1 MWHLQL
7 TICHLGRNAELGLS
21 KLPTKSNTVRLPT
34 ISMGLTGKTCKACRG
49 MDSDAT
55 EPLQWCYAIAFLL
68 FLACTDHYHG
78 EPADGRCSEGALPL
92 VLSYILTDAKKCKHC
107 SMLALG
113 IVRVGKTMTMKTYR
127 RIVWMPALAMA
138 KHADPFFVPK
148 STNASA
154 ENRGRASLPYSVRLS
169 SLAL

>member
-1 MWHLQL
+1 
-7 TICHLGRNAELGLS
+7 
-21 KLPTKSNTVRLPT
+21 
-34 ISMGLTGKTCKACRG
+34 MGLTGKTCKACRG

-55 EPLQWCYAIAFLL
+55 EPLQWYYAIAFLSL
-68 FLACTDHYHG
+68 LACAVYYHV

-92 VLSYILTDAKKCKHC
+92 VLSYILTDANKCKHY

-138 KHADPFFVPK
+138 KHGDHFFVLK
-148 STNASA
+148 STNASV
-154 ENRGRASLPYSVRLS
+154 ENRERASLPYSVLLS
-169 SLAL
+169 